1 MERTAAL
8 AAILRTLADA
18 LEDAARRRIQADAVA
33 VASLVNDACNAWL
46 SGQDRPQLGVGDAAL
61 AQHVAAYVASNKTF
75 RGGGASG
82 SW

>member
-8 AAILRTLADA
+8 AVILRTLADA
-18 LEDAARRRIQADAVA
+18 LEDAARRNVPAEPQAVA
-33 VASLVNDACNAWL
+33 NLVCDACNAWV
-46 SGQDRPQLGVGDAAL
+46 SGQDCPQLGVGDAAL
-61 AQHVAAYVASNKTF
+61 AQHVAAYVAGNRTF